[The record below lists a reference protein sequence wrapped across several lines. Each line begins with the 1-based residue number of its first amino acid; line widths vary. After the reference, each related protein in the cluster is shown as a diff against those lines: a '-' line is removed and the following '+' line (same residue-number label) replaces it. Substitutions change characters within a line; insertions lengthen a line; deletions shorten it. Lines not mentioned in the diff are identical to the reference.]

1 MAKPIIFSIIESPMH
16 PNLSGLLTELG
27 YQEIQFASVRKAI
40 AGLKKHKP
48 DVVIADFLYAYST
61 NYDSNH
67 ISNLDSFLISLN
79 KLNDHLPRVI
89 FLAEKHE
96 LKHVDE
102 LAGQY
107 AQYLG
112 ETAALAFPQAR
123 LQIRNLLE

>member
-1 MAKPIIFSIIESPMH
+1 MH
-16 PNLSGLLTELG
+16 PNLSGLLTKLG
-27 YQEIQFASVRKAI
+27 YQEIQFGSVRKAI
-40 AGLKKHKP
+40 AGLKKHQP
-48 DVVIADFLYAYST
+48 RIVIADFLYAYST

-79 KLNDHLPRVI
+79 KLSNQLPKVI

-102 LAGQY
+102 LADQY

-112 ETAALAFPQAR
+112 EFAALPYRQASGR
-123 LQIRNLLE
+123 IRDLLD